1 MTTATT
7 SQNPGQFR
15 IRWIGVI
22 AAGVLIL
29 GAAMDVRAEQV
40 RLFTGPAPAADEL
53 ANMMFPERAAPP
65 KVRTRSIVFVNQATA
80 PQVQVKSKAKPQQQA
95 RLAPQQQTKK
105 APKKQPQKAP
115 KKQQTSQKAK
125 PVPRQTPEGFGFLIN
140 FAFDSA
146 DVLPDSRP
154 YLDKVGEMMR
164 LPEVADKS
172 IVIEGHTDAS
182 GSAAYNKRL
191 SELRALAIK
200 QYLVEQHEIS
210 PKRLIVVGKGE
221 ADLLPGRSP
230 SDGVNRRVQFHR
242 ALN

>member
-1 MTTATT
+1 MTTATN
-7 SQNPGQFR
+7 SQNPSQFR
-15 IRWIGVI
+15 IRWIGVL
-22 AAGVLIL
+22 AAGVLII

-65 KVRTRSIVFVNQATA
+65 QVRTRSIVFVNQATA
-80 PQVQVKSKAKPQQQA
+80 PQVQVKAKAKPQQQA
-95 RLAPQQQTKK
+95 RLAPQQQTKR
-105 APKKQPQKAP
+105 AP
-115 KKQQTSQKAK
+115 KKQQTSRKSK

-182 GSAAYNKRL
+182 GSTAYNKHL

-200 QYLVEQHEIS
+200 QYLIERHEIDPS
-210 PKRLIVVGKGE
+210 RLIVVGKGE
-221 ADLLPGRSP
+221 AELLPNRSP
-230 SDGVNRRVQFHR
+230 SDSVNRRVQFHR